1 MTSLKFTT
9 RVRDSHARSIKTHFS
24 MKQNDVDN
32 NPFTATV
39 YWTMDFEVR
48 EWGLKSIYT
57 SIDQVIAEIEYTVYD
72 QSDEHGDI
80 TENGVLVID
89 SLKDGWKI
97 EDRLEMREDFCAP
110 SYVMIDFETKTIEVE

>member
-1 MTSLKFTT
+1 
-9 RVRDSHARSIKTHFS
+9 

-32 NPFTATV
+32 NPFTAIV
-39 YWTMDFEVR
+39 HWTMDFEVR

-80 TENGVLVID
+80 TENGVLLID

-110 SYVMIDFETKTIEVE
+110 SYVMIDFQTKTIEVE